1 MAKDQPLRTQI
12 YLMAEAGLEPGVLG
26 QALEAGAIACVLLRS
41 ADVGDEAL
49 RDAIEALRPIAQQR
63 EVAFLV
69 ENRAALAVET
79 GCDGVHLSQDGM
91 TVKDTR
97 EVIGADAIVGI
108 YCGASRHAAMAA
120 AEVGTDYV
128 AFGGGPADR
137 WWQTAA
143 DPDILSW
150 WQAIM
155 TAPCV
160 AIVGDDLRTAGKL
173 AEAGADFVAVGPC
186 IWSHPAGPGAAVR
199 ELHTTL
205 GGGESRSDAGQI
217 KDA

>member
-12 YLMAEAGLEPGVLG
+12 YLMAESGLDPGALG

-69 ENRAALAVET
+69 ENRAALAAET

-91 TVKDTR
+91 TVKDAR
-97 EVIGADAIVGI
+97 EVIGTDAIVGI
-108 YCGASRHAAMAA
+108 YCSELRDAAMAA
-120 AEVGTDYV
+120 AESGADYV
-128 AFGGGPADR
+128 AFGGGPAGR
-137 WWQTAA
+137 WWQMAA

-186 IWSHPAGPGAAVR
+186 IWSHPAGPNAAVR